1 MPVRTSKPKRAIQSI
16 LPPDSRKYTKTRVDV
31 IFKRV
36 FGTEKNKGI
45 LRSFLSELLQRE
57 IIDLTFE
64 NSELPPLHDTDGKS
78 VRLDVLAMVRTDQDS
93 RLVNIELQNVLHPSL
108 AQRAAYY
115 CAQLYAG
122 QLKSGDG
129 YEQLRPTLVI
139 FIMDFDLLPLHERP
153 VSTYE
158 LRESQTGAVLV
169 PGDQPL
175 ELMFIELPKVRKKVD
190 ISQDDLKLLDLWL
203 LFLAADDDMTL
214 EGLRMKSKGT
224 ELDWALSEIEYAALS
239 NKEKLIYNSRL
250 EGERI
255 QRSILSENVAA
266 ALAEGKARGKA
277 EGKIDVILRQV
288 HRRFGSLPNDLSV
301 RLSTLSPAQ
310 LDELADHVLDG
321 PDLNAFTKALEQ
333 LGK

>member
-1 MPVRTSKPKRAIQSI
+1 
-16 LPPDSRKYTKTRVDV
+16 
-31 IFKRV
+31 
-36 FGTEKNKGI
+36 
-45 LRSFLSELLQRE
+45 
-57 IIDLTFE
+57 
-64 NSELPPLHDTDGKS
+64 
-78 VRLDVLAMVRTDQDS
+78 
-93 RLVNIELQNVLHPSL
+93 
-108 AQRAAYY
+108 
-115 CAQLYAG
+115 
-122 QLKSGDG
+122 
-129 YEQLRPTLVI
+129 VI
-139 FIMDFDLLPLHERP
+139 FIMDFDLFPLHERP

-175 ELMFIELPKVRKKVD
+175 ELMFIELPKVRKKMD

-239 NKEKLIYNSRL
+239 TKEKLIYNSRL

-266 ALAEGKARGKA
+266 ALAEGKARGKVEGNA
-277 EGKIDVILRQV
+277 EGKIAIILRQV
-288 HRRFGSLPNDLSV
+288 HRRFGSLPKDLSA
-301 RLSTLSPAQ
+301 RLSTLSPDQ
-310 LDELADHVLDG
+310 LDELADYVLDAA
-321 PDLNAFTKALEQ
+321 DLDAFTKALEQ

>member
-1 MPVRTSKPKRAIQSI
+1 
-16 LPPDSRKYTKTRVDV
+16 
-31 IFKRV
+31 
-36 FGTEKNKGI
+36 
-45 LRSFLSELLQRE
+45 
-57 IIDLTFE
+57 
-64 NSELPPLHDTDGKS
+64 
-78 VRLDVLAMVRTDQDS
+78 
-93 RLVNIELQNVLHPSL
+93 
-108 AQRAAYY
+108 
-115 CAQLYAG
+115 
-122 QLKSGDG
+122 
-129 YEQLRPTLVI
+129 
-139 FIMDFDLLPLHERP
+139 MDFDLFPLHERP

-175 ELMFIELPKVRKKVD
+175 ELMFIELPKVRKKMD

-239 NKEKLIYNSRL
+239 TKEKLIYNSRL

-266 ALAEGKARGKA
+266 ALAEGKARGKVEGNA
-277 EGKIDVILRQV
+277 EGKIAIILRQV
-288 HRRFGSLPNDLSV
+288 HRRFGSLPKDLSA
-301 RLSTLSPAQ
+301 RLSTLSPDQ
-310 LDELADHVLDG
+310 LDELADYVLDAA
-321 PDLNAFTKALEQ
+321 DLDAFTKALEQ

>member
-1 MPVRTSKPKRAIQSI
+1 M
-16 LPPDSRKYTKTRVDV
+16 
-31 IFKRV
+31 
-36 FGTEKNKGI
+36 
-45 LRSFLSELLQRE
+45 
-57 IIDLTFE
+57 
-64 NSELPPLHDTDGKS
+64 
-78 VRLDVLAMVRTDQDS
+78 
-93 RLVNIELQNVLHPSL
+93 LHPSL

-129 YEQLRPTLVI
+129 YEQLRPTMVI
-139 FIMDFDLLPLHERP
+139 FIMDFDLFPLHERP

-158 LRESQTGAVLV
+158 LRESQTGAELV

-190 ISQDDLKLLDLWL
+190 ISQDNLKLLDLWL
-203 LFLAADDDMTL
+203 LFLATDDDMTL
-214 EGLRMKSKGT
+214 ESLRMKSKGT

-239 NKEKLIYNSRL
+239 KKEKLIYNSRL

-266 ALAEGKARGKA
+266 ALAEGKA
-277 EGKIDVILRQV
+277 EGKIAIILRQV
-288 HRRFGSLPNDLSV
+288 HRRFGSLPKDLAA
-301 RLSTLSPAQ
+301 RLSTLSPDQ
-310 LDELADHVLDG
+310 LDELADHVLDAA
-321 PDLNAFTKALEQ
+321 DLNAFTKALEQ

>member
-1 MPVRTSKPKRAIQSI
+1 MPVRTSKSKRAIQSI

-64 NSELPPLHDTDGKS
+64 NSEL
-78 VRLDVLAMVRTDQDS
+78 
-93 RLVNIELQNVLHPSL
+93 QNVLHPSL

-139 FIMDFDLLPLHERP
+139 FIMDFDLFPLHERP

-175 ELMFIELPKVRKKVD
+175 ELLFIELPKVRKKVD
-190 ISQDDLKLLDLWL
+190 ISKDNLKLLDLWL

-214 EGLRMKSKGT
+214 ESLRMKSKGT

-239 NKEKLIYNSRL
+239 KKEKLIYNSRL

-266 ALAEGKARGKA
+266 ALAEGK
-277 EGKIDVILRQV
+277 IDVILRKV
-288 HRRFGSLPNDLSV
+288 HRRFGSLPKDLSA
-301 RLSTLSPAQ
+301 RLSTLSPDQ
-310 LDELADHVLDG
+310 LDESANLVLDAA
-321 PDLNAFTKALEQ
+321 DLNAFTKALER